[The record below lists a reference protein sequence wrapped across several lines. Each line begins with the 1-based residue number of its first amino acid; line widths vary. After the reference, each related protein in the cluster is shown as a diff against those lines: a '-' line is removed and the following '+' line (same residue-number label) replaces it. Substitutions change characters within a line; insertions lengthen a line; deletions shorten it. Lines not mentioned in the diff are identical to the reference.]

1 LIDYLKD
8 PLPIVE
14 VISQEGSKGAKEIL
28 YLLELIKKETYPE
41 MYETK
46 K

>member
-1 LIDYLKD
+1 MGVTDDAAIIWMKQ
-8 PLPIVE
+8 PE
-14 VISQEGSKGAKEIL
+14 NAKFV
-28 YLLELIKKETYPE
+28 ELIKKETYPE